1 MRNSGRRSGFTLA
14 ELLVAMFVLAMAV
27 AGALAVIQAAGKAA
41 TGAREKLVAD
51 GLCRTALADALYA
64 ADDIRQAQ
72 GGALN
77 FATYPYRQE
86 TYPYARGNYRMS
98 GAATD
103 FTYGWLWRA
112 HSFDAANGLYSLDV
126 WAFRNPNEPSVLWGA
141 APDTDLKRRETLLF
155 IRSKLEARP

>member
-51 GLCRTALADALYA
+51 ELCRTALADALYTA
-64 ADDIRQAQ
+64 EGIRDAN
-72 GGALN
+72 GGALG
-77 FATYPYRQE
+77 FASDPYSRN
-86 TYPYARGNYRMS
+86 GYRMS